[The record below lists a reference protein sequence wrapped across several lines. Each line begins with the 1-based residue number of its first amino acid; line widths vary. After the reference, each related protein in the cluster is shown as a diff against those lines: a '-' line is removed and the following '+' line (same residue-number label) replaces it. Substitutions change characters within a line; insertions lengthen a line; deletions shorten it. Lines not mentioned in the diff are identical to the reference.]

1 MLFSLLCD
9 LSSLTSHSGPSMK
22 LTELHE
28 SLKSKSFVLSSGV
41 WGSQFI
47 LFVFHD
53 HLIHLLSEKQL
64 LRSSADKPSM
74 GAPHLIIRWAGIY
87 SFTLELA
94 VLHCTAWKMAQ
105 SQRQPKAVEK
115 WRAGLPWQ
123 LHSCMSRCMLLALGL
138 RATRRWG
145 SRSQHHCLL
154 LWVATVWCVMQL
166 CGGTVSALIRLAGR
180 NPYTYRAH
188 AETEHCR
195 LNLHWE
201 KTITVERMPC
211 LFRNLPAVNIHYDN
225 CCKVLIEQWIWLW
238 YAVMLL
244 LCICI
249 CVHHKGLSTI
259 AWPRPLQ
266 TNPSL

>member
-1 MLFSLLCD
+1 MRVLNPKALCSALESEGVNLSCLFSMT
-9 LSSLTSHSGPSMK
+9 TSF
-22 LTELHE
+22 TYC
-28 SLKSKSFVLSSGV
+28 
-41 WGSQFI
+41 
-47 LFVFHD
+47 
-53 HLIHLLSEKQL
+53 
-64 LRSSADKPSM
+64 LRSSSWDLL
-74 GAPHLIIRWAGIY
+74 LINPPWELHISSLGEQESIG
-87 SFTLELA
+87 SFTLYCLKDSSEPEA
-94 VLHCTAWKMAQ
+94 AQ
-105 SQRQPKAVEK
+105 SSGKVKCRSSMAAAFLYVTMHV
-115 WRAGLPWQ
+115 AGT
-123 LHSCMSRCMLLALGL
+123 GL

-145 SRSQHHCLL
+145 NRSQHHCLL
-154 LWVATVWCVMQL
+154 LRVATVWCVMQL

-188 AETEHCR
+188 VETEHCW

-211 LFRNLPAVNIHYDN
+211 LFRNLPAVNIHYAN

-249 CVHHKGLSTI
+249 YVQHKGLSTI

-266 TNPSL
+266 TNPSV